1 MYAWL
6 ARTVS
11 PPTQPVAQTVD
22 RLPLPYRPMEN
33 TDGLDD
39 TLIAVE
45 KGGGGGTT
53 HVSRTLKS
61 INNASL
67 RLKFRVHTCTEIPKV
82 KELYFADFGF
92 VFLPFTLKTF
102 NPMIT

>member
-1 MYAWL
+1 
-6 ARTVS
+6 
-11 PPTQPVAQTVD
+11 
-22 RLPLPYRPMEN
+22 MEN

-45 KGGGGGTT
+45 KGGGGGGGGGGTT

-61 INNASL
+61 RNNASL